1 MKNLIYIFSVM
12 FLALFS
18 CQEDILEQSIENKDS
33 GDFAVVN
40 FSLTVPDYSVKTKT
54 AADGVSSLSLMTF
67 DEENVFLGKVDVS
80 ADLTSGTARVPK
92 ATKYIHFICNYNWS
106 GFNEEA
112 NKGKNEGEVI
122 ALLVTGEL
130 AFWGRAEVSDFN
142 QMVSVSLLREVTKRV

>member
-1 MKNLIYIFSVM
+1 M

-67 DEENVFLGKVDVS
+67 DEENVFLGKVDV
-80 ADLTSGTARVPK
+80 AAELTSG
-92 ATKYIHFICNYNWS
+92 
-106 GFNEEA
+106 
-112 NKGKNEGEVI
+112 
-122 ALLVTGEL
+122 
-130 AFWGRAEVSDFN
+130 
-142 QMVSVSLLREVTKRV
+142 

>member
-54 AADGVSSLSLMTF
+54 AAAVSYTH
-67 DEENVFLGKVDVS
+67 
-80 ADLTSGTARVPK
+80 LTLPTTERV
-92 ATKYIHFICNYNWS
+92 
-106 GFNEEA
+106 
-112 NKGKNEGEVI
+112 
-122 ALLVTGEL
+122 
-130 AFWGRAEVSDFN
+130 
-142 QMVSVSLLREVTKRV
+142 